1 MNMNI
6 NFGNK
11 RTIAG
16 IIILVCIIALVIY
29 SPTIIHYTNPS
40 VCTVNG
46 VCEHEQR
53 LILIEDLIPV
63 FILIGVAIG
72 AIVFFFMSSRLE
84 KKQHDFKRVTDALI
98 QFLGKDERLVVQK
111 LLENHGKVLQ
121 AEISRIEGI
130 GKLKSHRIIQRLSD
144 RGVIE
149 IEGFGK
155 TNIIKL
161 NKSLNEVLLEKK

>member
-1 MNMNI
+1 MNLKVDL
-6 NFGNK
+6 GNK

-16 IIILVCIIALVIY
+16 AIVLICIIALVIY

-53 LILIEDLIPV
+53 LILLEDLIPL

-72 AIVFFFMSSRLE
+72 AVVFFFMSSRIE
-84 KKQHDFKRVTDALI
+84 GTKQDMKKVTDALI
-98 QFLGKDERLVVQK
+98 QFLGKDEKQVVQK
-111 LLENHGKVLQ
+111 LLENHGKILQ
-121 AEISRIEGI
+121 AEVSRIEGI
-130 GKLKSHRIIQRLSD
+130 GKLKSHRIIRRLAD

-161 NKSLNEVLLEKK
+161 AKGINEVLIEKK